1 MRHIF
6 RFIQGCIKHHV
17 NAFWKS
23 FWAGSIAYFGIL
35 LGISSSIDIDFL
47 SVLWIGFKAF
57 FVGLCTAMG
66 TTVWAEI
73 VSRYKQRKL
82 KKDERRKS
90 EKEKAA

>member
-6 RFIQGCIKHHV
+6 RFIQGCIKHHI

-35 LGISSSIDIDFL
+35 LGISPRFDVDVL
-47 SVLWIGFKAF
+47 VVLWIGFKAF

-73 VSRYKQRKL
+73 RSKYQQRKL
-82 KKDERRKS
+82 KRDERKKS
-90 EKEKAA
+90 KDKAA